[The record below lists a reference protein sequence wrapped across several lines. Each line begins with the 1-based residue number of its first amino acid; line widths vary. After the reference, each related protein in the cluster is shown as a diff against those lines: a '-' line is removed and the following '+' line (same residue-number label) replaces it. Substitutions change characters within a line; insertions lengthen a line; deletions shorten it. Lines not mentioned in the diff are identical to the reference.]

1 MEEKWRKELKYTVT
15 ASDSSMMAGRLSGFM
30 QRDKNLKGK
39 QTYLIRSLYFDN
51 LYDKVLKE
59 KLSGVA
65 VRDKFRI
72 RYYDFDTAFI
82 RLEKKSKRYAV
93 GHKYQ
98 CRLTAEEVQ
107 KIIDGRIDWM
117 EADTR
122 PLVRELFLKMKLELF
137 RPTVIV
143 DYRREPF
150 TYAPGNVR
158 VTFDREICSCKDVK
172 AFFRKDAPTIPV
184 LRDGRCIMEVKYDD
198 FLPDVV
204 SRTVLTSK
212 NREQAFSK
220 FAACTL
226 NG

>member
-15 ASDSSMMAGRLSGFM
+15 EGESIVTARRLSSFM
-30 QRDKNLKGK
+30 QRDKNLKGGRE
-39 QTYLIRSLYFDN
+39 YLIRSLYFDN
-51 LYDKVLKE
+51 LYEKVLKE
-59 KLSGVA
+59 KLSGTA

-107 KIIDGRIDWM
+107 KIIDGNTAWM
-117 EADTR
+117 EEDER

-137 RPTVIV
+137 RPSVIV
-143 DYRREPF
+143 DYCREPF

-158 VTFDREICSCKDVK
+158 ITLDRDICTGLGNVDFQNPDTFYLRALEQS
-172 AFFRKDAPTIPV
+172 TV
-184 LRDGRCIMEVKYDD
+184 LEVKYDA
-198 FLPDVV
+198 FLPELVRMAV
-204 SRTVLTSK
+204 QVPGR
-212 NREQAFSK
+212 QA
-220 FAACTL
+220 AACSKYAVCRRFD
-226 NG
+226 